1 MYWAFFPEL
10 SVEQLNNSIMKLILM
25 LSQSHSTVFLA
36 VMQKE
41 KALFTPVAQFLLKP
55 AHTGDTNC
63 EYIAR
68 FCNNHRQKVSLL
80 PLAAHV
86 VGARWEMQQKLIQFK
101 HDFPYLNI
109 LRQSRLLTSFLLKE
123 NTTAAPLPQTL
134 ISPLGRARTAI
145 SSNGKYSPATS
156 STH

>member
-10 SVEQLNNSIMKLILM
+10 NVEQLNNSIMKLILM
-25 LSQSHSTVFLA
+25 LSQSHSTVFMA

-63 EYIAR
+63 AYIAESLPAP
-68 FCNNHRQKVSLL
+68 SLL

-123 NTTAAPLPQTL
+123 NTTTAPLPQTL

>member
-1 MYWAFFPEL
+1 
-10 SVEQLNNSIMKLILM
+10 MKLILM
-25 LSQSHSTVFLA
+25 LSQSRSGVFLA

-55 AHTGDTNC
+55 AHKGDTNGAH
-63 EYIAR
+63 IAK
-68 FCNNHRQKVSLL
+68 FCKNHRQSLPVPSLL

-86 VGARWEMQQKLIQFK
+86 VGARWEMQQKLIRFE

-109 LRQSRLLTSFLLKE
+109 LHQSCLLTSFLLKE

-134 ISPLGRARTAI
+134 ISPLGRTRTAI
-145 SSNGKYSPATS
+145 RGSGKYSPATS
-156 STH
+156 STR